1 MDHKEKATRDAM
13 RDGLISGLC
22 GLLPSGL
29 GVWYLSNYSKKF
41 LQYTNYSTRTA
52 LVIMPPLFMF
62 GLTSETT
69 INSTVRNSQNRKQHA
84 KEINQ
89 WADENSYADL
99 AAGRRS
105 TDDTKLLFDKLTAEE
120 QQTRLSSLYAKS
132 VKDSGMRIV
141 EKMGPHHIIAN
152 FWQEN
157 PFKVLLG
164 IGAPTVAMIFMH
176 KQKANKTALQ
186 MQLMQ
191 TRVLGQTSMI
201 FFLLSVMG
209 FKEYMDRNG
218 KFITQAE
225 ADNMVMEM
233 QRTREE
239 LFNRLGVTSPALGQ
253 QSNLVQVNK
262 PISTVFQVDRNGKVV
277 RTKKGDKIDEK
288 ADASK

>member
-1 MDHKEKATRDAM
+1 MDQKQEATRAAL

-22 GLLPSGL
+22 GLIPSGL
-29 GVWYLSNYSKKF
+29 GVWYFSNYSKKF

-89 WADENSYADL
+89 WVDSTSYIDPVGAT
-99 AAGRRS
+99 RS
-105 TDDTKLLFDKLTAEE
+105 TQETKLMLDKMTMEE

-132 VKDSGMRIV
+132 VEDSGMRIV
-141 EKMGPHHIIAN
+141 EGSSLGPHHILAN
-152 FWQEN
+152 FWQEH

-164 IGAPTVAMIFMH
+164 IGAPTVAMIFLQQ
-176 KQKANKTALQ
+176 QKTNKTALQ
-186 MQLMQ
+186 MQIMQ

-201 FFLLSVMG
+201 FFLLSIMG

-218 KFITQAE
+218 KFITQTE

-239 LFNRLGVTSPALGQ
+239 LFNRLGVTTPTPGQ
-253 QSNLVQVNK
+253 EGSLQVKK
-262 PISTVFQVDRNGKVV
+262 PISTAFQVDRNGKVV
-277 RTKKGDKIDEK
+277 RIKEVNK
-288 ADASK
+288 

>member
-1 MDHKEKATRDAM
+1 MVAMIIEIIIIEESGNALCLLTEDA
-13 RDGLISGLC
+13 LVVACCIHIKHS
-22 GLLPSGL
+22 
-29 GVWYLSNYSKKF
+29 YNYTSYFK
-41 LQYTNYSTRTA
+41 YTNYSTRTA

-89 WADENSYADL
+89 WVDSTSYIDPVGAT
-99 AAGRRS
+99 RS
-105 TDDTKLLFDKLTAEE
+105 TQETKLMLDKMTMEE

-132 VKDSGMRIV
+132 VEDSGMRIV
-141 EKMGPHHIIAN
+141 EGSSLGPHHILAN
-152 FWQEN
+152 FWQEH

-164 IGAPTVAMIFMH
+164 IGAPTVAMIFLQQ
-176 KQKANKTALQ
+176 QKTNKTALQ
-186 MQLMQ
+186 MQIMQ

-201 FFLLSVMG
+201 FFLLSIMG

-218 KFITQAE
+218 KFITQTE

-239 LFNRLGVTSPALGQ
+239 LFNRLGVTTPTPGQ
-253 QSNLVQVNK
+253 EGSLQVKK
-262 PISTVFQVDRNGKVV
+262 PISTAFQVDRNGKVV
-277 RTKKGDKIDEK
+277 RIKEVNK
-288 ADASK
+288 

>member
-1 MDHKEKATRDAM
+1 MDQKQEATRAAL

-22 GLLPSGL
+22 GLIPSGL
-29 GVWYLSNYSKKF
+29 GVWYFSNHSKKF

-62 GLTSETT
+62 GLTSEMT

-89 WADENSYADL
+89 WVDSTSYIDTV
-99 AAGRRS
+99 GGTRS
-105 TDDTKLLFDKLTAEE
+105 TEETKLMLDKMTSEE

-132 VKDSGMRIV
+132 VEDSGMRIV
-141 EKMGPHHIIAN
+141 EGSSLGPHHILAN
-152 FWQEN
+152 FWQEH

-164 IGAPTVAMIFMH
+164 IGAPTVAMIFLQQ
-176 KQKANKTALQ
+176 QKTNKTALQ
-186 MQLMQ
+186 MQIMQ

-201 FFLLSVMG
+201 FFLLSIMG

-218 KFITQAE
+218 KFITQTE
-225 ADNMVMEM
+225 ADNMIMEM

-239 LFNRLGVTSPALGQ
+239 LFNRLGVTTPTPGQ
-253 QSNLVQVNK
+253 EGSLQVKK
-262 PISTVFQVDRNGKVV
+262 PISTAFQVDRNGKVV
-277 RTKKGDKIDEK
+277 RIKEVDK
-288 ADASK
+288 